1 MATEST
7 NISIIMLERMWEL
20 LSGIVADKTGTADA
34 KLEAA
39 IAAANGVGVVLDT
52 SVATAAAN
60 AINAISAPTLG
71 GMTSPGTRAT
81 LPTAPTPGTAPV
93 IVPTQMPAL

>member
-1 MATEST
+1 MATE

-39 IAAANGVGVVLDT
+39 IAAAAMMVHLGTMNEVF
-52 SVATAAAN
+52 
-60 AINAISAPTLG
+60 SASNL
-71 GMTSPGTRAT
+71 
-81 LPTAPTPGTAPV
+81 V
-93 IVPTQMPAL
+93 I

>member
-1 MATEST
+1 MATE

-52 SVATAAAN
+52 SGATAAAN
-60 AINAISAPTLG
+60 AINAIIFPDSIVYPLDTL
-71 GMTSPGTRAT
+71 SIPARAD
-81 LPTAPTPGTAPV
+81 
-93 IVPTQMPAL
+93 

>member
-1 MATEST
+1 MATE

-39 IAAANGVGVVLDT
+39 IAAANGVENPRQLVPGQLLDL
-52 SVATAAAN
+52 SLQ
-60 AINAISAPTLG
+60 AP
-71 GMTSPGTRAT
+71 R
-81 LPTAPTPGTAPV
+81 LPF
-93 IVPTQMPAL
+93 